1 MKNLTYFVYT
11 LCAFF
16 FTTDVSAQLAS
27 WSLQSD
33 ANPTFEA
40 PGITA
45 SAMVLGTGVI
55 HQGYNSFCGGSGCSG
70 RRVRGWTT
78 SPSGTSIGSQAV
90 PQNKYVQ
97 FSITATGTNFQVES
111 FTFTS
116 GAGFTTNCTGQAPS
130 TSLRWSKD
138 AGAYQWIRNGG
149 ACAAEY
155 TFTTNS
161 GNNGACVTRTINAA
175 SHGACGTST
184 FPIIVNQGE
193 TVNFRIYIATTHS
206 SSWHVLFGDVS
217 VSGGYV
223 LPIEL
228 LNFKASLNNDKTVH
242 LNWTTSTETNN
253 DYFTIERSRD
263 MENWEEVSKIRG
275 AGNSNTN
282 LNYNEIDTKPFEGVS
297 YYRLKQT
304 DFDGSSEYSPTVYV
318 KNSKL
323 NSIELY
329 PNPVSRGDRVY
340 LSFDDMDNETMHI
353 SIRDLQGKEVVSY
366 SVADFYDT
374 NEIEIPIGYDIPAGM
389 YLITATSE
397 NRAYRQKL
405 LID

>member
-1 MKNLTYFVYT
+1 MKNLIYFVYA

-16 FTTDVSAQLAS
+16 FTTNVSAQLAS

-45 SAMVLGTGVI
+45 SAVVLGAGVI

-116 GAGFTTNCTGQAPS
+116 GGGFTTNCTGQAAS

-149 ACAAEY
+149 VCAAEY
-155 TFTTNS
+155 TFYTNP

-206 SSWHVLFGDVS
+206 SSWHALFGDVS
-217 VSGGYV
+217 ISGGYV

-228 LNFKASLNNDKTVH
+228 LNFKASLNNNKTVV
-242 LNWTTSTETNN
+242 LNWTTSSETNN

-263 MENWEEVSKIRG
+263 MKNWEEVSKIPG
-275 AGNSNTN
+275 AGNSNIN

-304 DFDGSSEYSPTVYV
+304 DFEGSSEYSPTVHV

-323 NSIELY
+323 NTFELY
-329 PNPVSRGDRVY
+329 PNPVARGERVY
-340 LSFDDMDNETMHI
+340 LSFDEMDNETMNI

-366 SVADFYDT
+366 KQADFYDN
-374 NEIEIPIGYDIPAGM
+374 NEIDIPIGYDIPAGM

-397 NRAYRQKL
+397 NRAYHQKL
-405 LID
+405 LIN